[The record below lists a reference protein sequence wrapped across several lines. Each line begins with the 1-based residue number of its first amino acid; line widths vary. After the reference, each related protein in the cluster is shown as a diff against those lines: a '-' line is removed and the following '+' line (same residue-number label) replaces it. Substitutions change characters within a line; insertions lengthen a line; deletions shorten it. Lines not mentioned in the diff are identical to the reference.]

1 MSWWIYGRDKDGRPH
16 VWQVDVDPLLIL
28 IVIGLLVGLI
38 LPNMI
43 RRPSRV
49 AAGALALTVA
59 GLGCITAAKTS
70 LWRQGI
76 WTSWGPRR
84 MTRGYATLY
93 RWGWA
98 GIGVGIV
105 FLFLTWRLTV

>member
-1 MSWWIYGRDKDGRPH
+1 MSYWIYGRDKNSRSH
-16 VWQVDVDPLLIL
+16 VWQVDVDPMFIL
-28 IVIGLLVGLI
+28 IVIGLLASLI
-38 LPNMI
+38 LPNII
-43 RRPSRV
+43 RHPSLA
-49 AAGALALTVA
+49 AAGSLALTVA
-59 GLGCITAAKTS
+59 GLGCVAVAKTS

-98 GIGVGIV
+98 GIGIGIFFV
-105 FLFLTWRLTV
+105 LLTLRLTV